1 MLLCESLT
9 ISLLYVGTGKP
20 IIGPGGAPSECIIKF
35 ETDLNQCSMDEMKI
49 PVPDLMMLLTKG
61 QVPQGQ
67 DMSQL
72 NQTICK

>member
-1 MLLCESLT
+1 
-9 ISLLYVGTGKP
+9 
-20 IIGPGGAPSECIIKF
+20 
-35 ETDLNQCSMDEMKI
+35 MDEMKI